1 MSWTTLAPAA
11 PRTAGPA
18 QLALRLAGSC
28 MPVLGAVLIAPVLPQ
43 MEDHFAG
50 VGGADVLVP
59 VVLAVP
65 ALLVGLAAPFA
76 GVVVDAVDRKR
87 LLIVAMV
94 AYSVFGTAPLYLQ
107 SLGAI
112 IGSRVLVGA
121 CEAAIM
127 TCCTTLIADC
137 WSGPRRSRYLGIQVL
152 VAALSATVFLGVGGA
167 LGSAGWRTP
176 FWLYLGAAV
185 IAVPMFLLLWQ
196 PAAPVAGTGPR
207 RLPPVPWRR
216 LLTPCLVTIAGGIV
230 FYALIVEL
238 SFVLDDAGV
247 TATATIGAISAVMSL
262 ATAAGS
268 GAFAKLS
275 GFSPRRL
282 LPVAFG
288 VSAAGFAVVAAT
300 GSVPVI
306 AVGAVLT
313 GAGTGLLLP
322 TLLTWAIKHER
333 AAASVLPEGHR
344 PVEVDRRRPAAVR
357 AAGPWHRAVD
367 RRAVPRRVPRPA
379 ADRRPRRRDRRPAP
393 GPRRAG
399 CARRGARGR
408 GAAGRAPRRRG
419 ARRHQLRRL
428 TRRRP
433 GPPPAPRPCR
443 CRP

>member
-1 MSWTTLAPAA
+1 MSSTSTTLAPAA
-11 PRTAGPA
+11 PRTAGLA
-18 QLALRLAGSC
+18 QLALLLAGSC

-50 VGGADVLVP
+50 VSGADVLVP
-59 VVLAVP
+59 IVLAVP

-76 GVVVDAVDRKR
+76 GLVVDAVDRKR
-87 LLIVAMV
+87 LLIAAMI
-94 AYSVFGTAPLYLQ
+94 AYSIFGTAPLYLQ

-112 IGSRVLVGA
+112 IGSRVLVGI

-127 TCCTTLIADC
+127 TCCTTLIADY
-137 WSGPRRSRYLGIQVL
+137 WSGSRRSRYLGIQVL
-152 VAALSATVFLGVGGA
+152 VAALSATAFLGVGGA

-176 FWLYLGAAV
+176 FWLYASAAI
-185 IAVPMFLLLWQ
+185 IAVPMLLLLWQ
-196 PAAPVAGTGPR
+196 PAAPATTAAATGPR
-207 RLPPVPWRR
+207 RLPPVPWRQ
-216 LLTPCLVTIAGGIV
+216 LLIPCLVTVAGGIV

-322 TLLTWAIKHER
+322 TLLTWAINRLHFEQR
-333 AAASVLPEGHR
+333 GRGTGLWTGALFLGEFLAPLLIAGLGAGTGGL
-344 PVEVDRRRPAAVR
+344 RPALAILGALAAVL
-357 AAGPWHRAVD
+357 AATAFL
-367 RRAVPRRVPRPA
+367 AVPRDA
-379 ADRRPRRRDRRPAP
+379 AALDV
-393 GPRRAG
+393 
-399 CARRGARGR
+399 
-408 GAAGRAPRRRG
+408 
-419 ARRHQLRRL
+419 
-428 TRRRP
+428 TS
-433 GPPPAPRPCR
+433 
-443 CRP
+443 

>member
-1 MSWTTLAPAA
+1 MSSITVAPAT

-18 QLALRLAGSC
+18 QLALLLAGSC

-50 VGGADVLVP
+50 VAGAEVLVP

-87 LLIVAMV
+87 LLIVAMI

-112 IGSRVLVGA
+112 IGSRVLVGV

-127 TCCTTLIADC
+127 TCCTTLIADY
-137 WSGPRRSRYLGIQVL
+137 WSGSRRSRYLGVQVL

-167 LGSAGWRTP
+167 LGSAGWRAP
-176 FWLYLGAAV
+176 FWLYASAAV
-185 IAVPMFLLLWQ
+185 IAVPMLLLLWQ
-196 PAAPVAGTGPR
+196 PAAERTGTGPR
-207 RLPPVPWRR
+207 RLPPVPWRQ
-216 LLTPCLVTIAGGIV
+216 LLAPCLVTIAGGIV

-275 GFSPRRL
+275 GLSPRRL

-288 VSAAGFAVVAAT
+288 VSAAGFVIVAAT

-306 AVGAVLT
+306 AAGAVLT

-322 TLLTWAIKHER
+322 TLLTWAINRLHFEQ
-333 AAASVLPEGHR
+333 
-344 PVEVDRRRPAAVR
+344 
-357 AAGPWHRAVD
+357 
-367 RRAVPRRVPRPA
+367 
-379 ADRRPRRRDRRPAP
+379 
-393 GPRRAG
+393 
-399 CARRGARGR
+399 RGR
-408 GAAGRAPRRRG
+408 GTGLWTGALFLGEFLAPLLIAGLGAGTGGLRPALAILGALAAVLAVVAVLVVPRDAAALNVTG
-419 ARRHQLRRL
+419 
-428 TRRRP
+428 
-433 GPPPAPRPCR
+433 
-443 CRP
+443 